1 LIPDEESEKNRITL
15 KTILKLEQ
23 YFGTSRKALLF
34 RLKHLNI
41 IDQSH
46 IEKHSKNIKRGAIE
60 YGYSIDL
67 YEPGNKNLVLG
78 DYGALARELFD
89 QEKISESHYYSLL
102 IDLGMNI
109 DAIEELKNNV
119 RE

>member
-1 LIPDEESEKNRITL
+1 M
-15 KTILKLEQ
+15 
-23 YFGTSRKALLF
+23 ALLF

-46 IEKHSKNIKRGAIE
+46 IEKYSKNIKRGAIE
-60 YGYSIDL
+60 HGYSIDL

-102 IDLGMNI
+102 IDLGMNL
-109 DAIEELKNNV
+109 DAIEELKNNAS
-119 RE
+119 E